1 MALILVAVV
10 IIYRSMISFTEVV
23 DNLGMLFFVS
33 LGFWFP
39 YDTARKKDRTK
50 SWENKQVQDIIQRKF
65 SPL

>member
-1 MALILVAVV
+1 
-10 IIYRSMISFTEVV
+10 MISFTEVV